1 MNAEPSPG
9 VKSAVRVLDIL
20 EWLAGRAEPA
30 SLQQLVQH
38 FGYPK
43 SSALALLVTL
53 VDRGYLERVPPE
65 RYRVRDAI
73 RSRWA
78 SDDVAHLLL
87 AAHPPMAG
95 LHQRT
100 QETISLGVLDPQARV
115 QVVAK
120 LTSPQEVRYDADSSV
135 PRPAYCTA
143 MGRMLLAH
151 LPKDALSRYLAAAP
165 FPALTPATVTSA
177 RGLRKLIGQAR
188 DEGVAV
194 VMEEFAIGGSGAAA
208 PVFDE
213 RGQVA
218 GVLNLATVSPRFL
231 ARRQSLLDALHTH
244 ARQISWRLGW
254 RPPSATTP

>member
-1 MNAEPSPG
+1 MNVEQSPG

-30 SLQQLVQH
+30 SLQQLVLH

-53 VDRGYLERVPPE
+53 VDRGYIERVPPE
-65 RYRVRDAI
+65 RYRLRDAI

-100 QETISLGVLDPQARV
+100 QETISLGVLDAEQRV
-115 QVVAK
+115 QVLAK
-120 LTSPQEVRYDADSSV
+120 LISPQEVRYDADASV

-151 LPKDALSRYLAAAP
+151 APKDILSRYLASAP

-177 RGLRKLIGQAR
+177 SGLRKLITQAR
-188 DEGVAV
+188 KEGVAV
-194 VMEEFAIGGSGAAA
+194 VMEEFALGGSGAAA
-208 PVFDE
+208 PLFDE
-213 RGQVA
+213 SGTLV
-218 GVLNLATVSPRFL
+218 GVLNLATVSPRFV
-231 ARRQSLLDALHTH
+231 ARRATLLDALQMH

-254 RPPSATTP
+254 RSSSIITP